1 VLETCNVLVRPHP
14 AQTEDWQDVDLS
26 ACAPVSVWGGNPVDE
41 QTRAD
46 YFDALYHSAAVVGL
60 NTSAFIEAGI
70 VGREVLTILEPRYH
84 DNQEGTAH
92 FRYLLQIGGGL
103 LRVGRDRP
111 MHVQQLGEALR
122 RPATSEHPHKAFLEA
137 FVRPRGLDHPAT
149 PDFVAAVEGLAHCRV
164 ARANATGAAW
174 RRAAF
179 GRLAQWGGRVAGE
192 SLVSSPRE
200 LAVIVRDRQAR
211 AVKQQ
216 REDETRAA
224 SQAAKAARRAERD
237 RELAA
242 HRAARA
248 AEDAQKKGMRQAR

>member
-1 VLETCNVLVRPHP
+1 
-14 AQTEDWQDVDLS
+14 
-26 ACAPVSVWGGNPVDE
+26 
-41 QTRAD
+41 
-46 YFDALYHSAAVVGL
+46 L

-92 FRYLLQIGGGL
+92 FTYLLQIGGGL

-111 MHVQQLGEALR
+111 SHVAQLGEALR
-122 RPATSEHPHKAFLEA
+122 RPVTADHPHKAFLEA
-137 FVRPRGLDHPAT
+137 FVRPRGLTHAAT
-149 PDFVAAVEGLAHCRV
+149 PDFVAAVEGLANDRV
-164 ARANATGAAW
+164 APAHVIGESW

-216 REDETRAA
+216 REE
-224 SQAAKAARRAERD
+224 SRD
-237 RELAA
+237 AGRTTSSRV
-242 HRAARA
+242 HR
-248 AEDAQKKGMRQAR
+248 